1 MKLILKALF
10 LGTTWF
16 AAAAVCAAPAPPT
29 PLLWKAQTDAG
40 IVYLLGSFHLL
51 KADDYPVHPEVD
63 AAYAQA
69 DKLVFE
75 LDPAE
80 LASPDTVKAI
90 TALARFD
97 DGRRLRE
104 VISAETAE
112 KLQAFMGGSEAAMI
126 AADPFKPWFMGMNL
140 MLGTMTTIGLDPKLG
155 LDQHFMQRAAMD
167 GKPVSGLETA
177 LDQMR
182 ALDRSP
188 LDEQEHMLSE
198 ALEPA
203 AEMRERIFELHDV
216 WRRGDPVGLETLVNQ
231 DMATQTP
238 QMYALLN
245 HDRNQEWLPQLL
257 AMLGETQT
265 HLVVV
270 GAMHLIGDDGLVEQL
285 KRRGVDVRR
294 IDVKSAETMEE
305 AA

>member
-1 MKLILKALF
+1 MNLILKALV
-10 LGTTWF
+10 LGAAWF
-16 AAAAVCAAPAPPT
+16 AAAAAFAAPPPPT

-40 IVYLLGSFHLL
+40 TVYLLGSFHLL
-51 KADDYPVHPEVD
+51 RADDYPLHPEVE
-63 AAYAQA
+63 AAYARA

-97 DGRRLRE
+97 DGRTLRG

-112 KLQAFMGGSEAAMI
+112 KLQVFMGGSEAAVV

-140 MLGTMTTIGLDPKLG
+140 MLGTMATMGLDPKLG
-155 LDQHFMQRAAMD
+155 LDQHFMQRAAKD
-167 GKPVSGLETA
+167 GKPVDGLETA
-177 LDQMR
+177 LDQMQ

-188 LDEQEHMLSE
+188 LAEQEHMLSE

-216 WRRGDPVGLETLVNQ
+216 WRRGDPVRLEALVNE
-231 DMATQTP
+231 DMATHTP
-238 QMYALLN
+238 QMYVLLN
-245 HDRNQEWLPQLL
+245 RDRNQKWLPQLL
-257 AMLGETQT
+257 TMLDETQT
-265 HLVVV
+265 RLVIV
-270 GAMHLIGDDGLVEQL
+270 GAMHLIGEDGVVDQL
-285 KRRGVDVRR
+285 KSRGVDVQR
-294 IDVKSAETMEE
+294 IDAKSAETVDE